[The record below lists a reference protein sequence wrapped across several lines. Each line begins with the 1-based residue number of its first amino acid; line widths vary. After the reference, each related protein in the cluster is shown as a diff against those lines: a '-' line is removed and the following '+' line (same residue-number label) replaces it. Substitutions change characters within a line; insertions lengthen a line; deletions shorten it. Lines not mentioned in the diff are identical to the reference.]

1 MKKLYTQ
8 MILGLIAFSM
18 GVANSHATPSVAQ
31 VRADI
36 AAFQSYFKHKF
47 PSLSIEDYQDGV
59 NALPQYAHRRAN
71 WEGLMEFPPY
81 EELAEQ
87 GIEEWATP
95 FANGASFAACFANKP
110 AGNRYPYV
118 DADGALHTIETD
130 IRDCLQANGEASIKG
145 NSQKMARLT
154 IAYKMQANGKPVA
167 IDYSSA
173 TMRDYYEKGRQ
184 FYWAKRGQLNFS
196 CADCHVLN
204 AGNQVRGDVLSAA
217 LGHGTGFPVYRS
229 KWGANNGSKPLGTL
243 HRRYSGCNKQVRAKN
258 FKALGDEY
266 LAVEVY
272 ETIMSTG
279 VPIKVPS
286 QRQ

>member
-1 MKKLYTQ
+1 MRKLITA
-8 MILGLIAFSM
+8 LVTTGL
-18 GVANSHATPSVAQ
+18 VAVIGASQATPSIQ
-31 VRADI
+31 EVRSDI
-36 AAFQSYFKHKF
+36 EAFQSYFQNKF
-47 PSLSIEDYQDGV
+47 PSLSLEDYKDGV

-71 WEGLMEFPPY
+71 WEGLMDFPPF

-87 GIEEWATP
+87 GVEEWSTP
-95 FANGASFAACFANKP
+95 FANGATYDDCFSGKP
-110 AGNRYPYV
+110 AGNQYPYV
-118 DADGALHTIETD
+118 DSDGALHTIETD
-130 IRDCLQANGEASIKG
+130 IRDCLKNNGEEGMKG

-154 IAYKMQANGKPVA
+154 IAYKMRANGQPVD
-167 IDYSSA
+167 IDYSSE
-173 TMRDYYEKGRQ
+173 TMRNYYEKGRQ

-229 KWGANNGSKPLGTL
+229 KWGANSGKKPLGTL

-258 FKALGDEY
+258 FKALGEEY

-272 ETIMSTG
+272 ETIMSMG
-279 VPIKVPS
+279 VPIEVPS